1 MSEIRSKDN
10 RTSVFHASAS
20 CITITDAG
28 HSFAHLPH
36 PIHAFISIFAIIPFQ
51 ISMAFLGHTFRQ
63 QPQATQSPVL
73 TKAFF
78 FFLIFFSTVRP
89 PEFDRN
95 SITWS
100 WEGVCEFVTDCNIFQ
115 IIYICACC
123 TYLEK

>member
-10 RTSVFHASAS
+10 RTSVFSCVRLLYHDHRCGTFFCAFAASDT
-20 CITITDAG
+20 CIHIYFCHNTFPDFNGISGTYFQTAAAGNTVTGTDKG
-28 HSFAHLPH
+28 
-36 PIHAFISIFAIIPFQ
+36 
-51 ISMAFLGHTFRQ
+51 
-63 QPQATQSPVL
+63 
-73 TKAFF
+73 